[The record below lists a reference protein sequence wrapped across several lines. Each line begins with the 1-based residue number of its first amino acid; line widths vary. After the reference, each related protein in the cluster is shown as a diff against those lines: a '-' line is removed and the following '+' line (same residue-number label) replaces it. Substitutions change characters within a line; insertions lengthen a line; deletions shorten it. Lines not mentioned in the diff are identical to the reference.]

1 MDKIYPDRL
10 EFVNGSVPAL
20 NDTNL
25 NKMSKALDDLDDR
38 VIEVSG
44 DIMTVVP
51 EVREMLEEADALVE
65 SARVSASNAS
75 ASEINAERYA
85 QEAASGSGGNNL
97 DYKDEM
103 LQLKRDEVVLS
114 AVHISG
120 GGGGGT
126 TNYNDLDNK
135 PSINNV
141 ELIGNKSATDLGIVT
156 QDNLDATKKSIY
168 GSDFYSGSKSYD
180 VGDTCI
186 KDNKLWKCIVSCS
199 GINPLDDDGTY
210 WERTSLSQINNDL
223 SAKSRAFE
231 LVHATYKNASALT
244 VNAGSN
250 VSATLKLDSGSI
262 GDIFLGIEQMVS
274 GNYNCAF
281 STISSNG
288 QFVSITNASSSS
300 KTLSAGGVT
309 VVARWLKWL

>member
-103 LQLKRDEVVLS
+103 LQLKRDNVVLS

-120 GGGGGT
+120 GGGGGSNEWVGTHAEYEAIKDTIPDGYFVTFTDDANPLETYAIVNSATEVLINDEDDVIAGAKAVKDFQTYSTEETVCGKWIDGKTLYRQVFVGNISRT
-126 TNYNDLDNK
+126 TGQQDFDIATNFVSGKNIIKIDGTLRRNDNQNVSPLNVNYNNDSNSYNSCFTTATGDLFIRFGSAPWQNSSCK
-135 PSINNV
+135 YTVIV
-141 ELIGNKSATDLGIVT
+141 EYVK
-156 QDNLDATKKSIY
+156 
-168 GSDFYSGSKSYD
+168 
-180 VGDTCI
+180 
-186 KDNKLWKCIVSCS
+186 
-199 GINPLDDDGTY
+199 
-210 WERTSLSQINNDL
+210 E
-223 SAKSRAFE
+223 
-231 LVHATYKNASALT
+231 
-244 VNAGSN
+244 
-250 VSATLKLDSGSI
+250 
-262 GDIFLGIEQMVS
+262 
-274 GNYNCAF
+274 
-281 STISSNG
+281 
-288 QFVSITNASSSS
+288 
-300 KTLSAGGVT
+300 
-309 VVARWLKWL
+309 